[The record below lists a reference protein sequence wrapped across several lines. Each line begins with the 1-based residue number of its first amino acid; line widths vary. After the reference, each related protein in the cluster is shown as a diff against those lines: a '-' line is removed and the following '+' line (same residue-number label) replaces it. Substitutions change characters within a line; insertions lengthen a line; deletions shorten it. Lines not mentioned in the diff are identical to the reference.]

1 MSARSGVRPSGGVTV
16 YTAACV
22 SATTA
27 RILMTVR
34 LLLLSCTLTAIS
46 VATQPA
52 AGPYTAKEI
61 AGYRLTALVFQRFDR
76 ASRQLATAIDR
87 DARLAD
93 NPPFTR
99 DVALLDDVVVAATTL
114 DMRLRSEPALAA
126 ALQKAGMTAR
136 EYTTFALAL
145 VAARLAYGFVQSG
158 AMRFVPEGVARDNVA
173 FVETHRDE
181 VMAVLRVLGVED
193 P

>member
-1 MSARSGVRPSGGVTV
+1 MTV
-16 YTAACV
+16 YTAAGAA
-22 SATTA
+22 ATTA
-27 RILMTVR
+27 RILLAVR
-34 LLLLSCTLTAIS
+34 LLLLSCA
-46 VATQPA
+46 VAAVSAGTQPA

-61 AGYRLTALVFQRFDR
+61 AGYRLTAPVFQRFDR
-76 ASRQLATAIDR
+76 ASRRLAAAIQQ
-87 DARLAD
+87 DARLAG

-99 DVALLDDVVVAATTL
+99 DVALLDDVVVAAATL
-114 DMRLRSEPALAA
+114 ESRLRTEPVLAA
-126 ALQKAGMTAR
+126 ALEKSGITVR

-173 FVETHRDE
+173 FVETHRDA
-181 VMAVLRVLGVED
+181 VIDVLRVLGVED